1 MLRASGWARHSW
13 EYMPRRRKAKALLD
27 VQATGSGLSVNTV
40 QREVQVK
47 GGIRDLES
55 HCARLQALCN
65 QVQASLEYVTA
76 ENEQLRLALA
86 PADIEP
92 EPIRISVQ
100 VGKAHA
106 LSHTH
111 AHLHHTY
118 ISLCLPLRRHT
129 RHARDTHKCTHHAC
143 CACTTQEAHAVL
155 LCGSAA
161 C

>member
-1 MLRASGWARHSW
+1 
-13 EYMPRRRKAKALLD
+13 MPRRRKAKALLD
-27 VQATGSGLSVNTV
+27 VQAAGSGLSVNTV

-86 PADIEP
+86 PAEIEP

-100 VGKAHA
+100 VTKACA
-106 LSHTH
+106 RSRFNMICLLAAPAAAQTLSLGTHT
-111 AHLHHTY
+111 ATRVHT
-118 ISLCLPLRRHT
+118 
-129 RHARDTHKCTHHAC
+129 ARTH
-143 CACTTQEAHAVL
+143 
-155 LCGSAA
+155 
-161 C
+161 